1 MIYTLKN
8 KFSNFKYQNFIKDY
22 FWRFLQIFSKQIVTF
37 FLFFFTARFLYSP
50 DFGLYNYLFGL
61 VGFFVL
67 FGDFG
72 ISLTTSKF
80 VSETDDFEQLK
91 KIFFNSF
98 LIIFFA
104 SLLMSIAFGFFIFFF
119 KNEYFN
125 YLWYLISLI
134 FLMPLTS
141 WLDGFLRGLRRFKE
155 LAKIFI
161 FSNFFTLLLG
171 IYLILNFKLEGA
183 FLAQIIFYL
192 ILVIK
197 MLILLKDFFNF
208 QFNKTIVKKI
218 LSYGSLVGL
227 SMFGHFLYNQ
237 FDILILGQFA
247 YFNQLNYFKII
258 TKITLLGSLLFSIF
272 GNIIA
277 PVISKLSYNKNNLL
291 VSGLFRKT
299 LKISLIISFSLS
311 FFLYILFPFFFK
323 IFLPNLFNQDF
334 LNIFYILIFLI
345 PFNIVSELID
355 NGFIVPAGMAKI
367 NLLTLVFGVLNVL
380 LSLLLIV
387 KFGFIGVAYSNLL
400 IGISSKF
407 VIWWLFDQK
416 LKRRAEII

>member
-1 MIYTLKN
+1 
-8 KFSNFKYQNFIKDY
+8 
-22 FWRFLQIFSKQIVTF
+22 
-37 FLFFFTARFLYSP
+37 
-50 DFGLYNYLFGL
+50 
-61 VGFFVL
+61 
-67 FGDFG
+67 
-72 ISLTTSKF
+72 
-80 VSETDDFEQLK
+80 
-91 KIFFNSF
+91 
-98 LIIFFA
+98 
-104 SLLMSIAFGFFIFFF
+104 
-119 KNEYFN
+119 
-125 YLWYLISLI
+125 
-134 FLMPLTS
+134 
-141 WLDGFLRGLRRFKE
+141 
-155 LAKIFI
+155 
-161 FSNFFTLLLG
+161 
-171 IYLILNFKLEGA
+171 
-183 FLAQIIFYL
+183 
-192 ILVIK
+192 
-197 MLILLKDFFNF
+197 
-208 QFNKTIVKKI
+208 
-218 LSYGSLVGL
+218 
-227 SMFGHFLYNQ
+227 
-237 FDILILGQFA
+237 
-247 YFNQLNYFKII
+247 
-258 TKITLLGSLLFSIF
+258 LLGSLLFSIF